1 MDINNENIDDFLAR
15 YLAEETDPD
24 ETIEVENWEKLS
36 DENRKVTRQS
46 RALWEGAAG
55 IKPEQQVDTNAAWL
69 KLKNQMNSS
78 TEKAPI
84 PAIKAK
90 PLFSKKSNFGQIYKV
105 AASVL
110 FAMGFGYFIYQ
121 FTQKSSTEF
130 ETFSTAQLATQKVL
144 PDGTKIFL
152 NKNSSI
158 SFSKSYFSENRE
170 ITLTGEAFFDV
181 FHDAKHP
188 FVIHTQGTDVR
199 VLGTSFN
206 VRAYSQDVKVS
217 VKTGKVQFSKKS
229 KKIFLLKDDEAVL
242 IADTDSIVKSVMKDK
257 NFMAYMTQTFNFE
270 NTPLSQVV
278 ETLSANFDKKII
290 LKNNAT
296 ANCKLTATFEREKL
310 DKILDLMS
318 ESLSLKIEKKSDNS
332 IVIEGNGCGE

>member
-1 MDINNENIDDFLAR
+1 MDINNENIDDLLAR

-24 ETIEVENWEKLS
+24 ETIEVEQWEELS
-36 DENRKVTRQS
+36 DENRKVVRQS
-46 RALWEGAAG
+46 RALWDGASG
-55 IKPEQQVDTNAAWL
+55 IKSEQNVDTNAAWL
-69 KLKNQMNSS
+69 KLKNQMDLN
-78 TEKAPI
+78 EN
-84 PAIKAK
+84 PAHLQEESKS
-90 PLFSKKSNFGQIYKV
+90 LFSKKSNFNQVYKI

-110 FAMGFGYFIYQ
+110 LAFGFGYFIYQ
-121 FTQKSSTEF
+121 FTQKPTTEF
-130 ETFSTAQLATQKVL
+130 ETFSTTKLPSEKTL

-158 SFSKSYFSENRE
+158 SFSKNYFSENRE
-170 ITLTGEAFFDV
+170 ISLTGEAFFDV

-206 VRAYSQDVKVS
+206 IRAYNQNVKVS

-229 KKIFLLKDDEAVL
+229 KKIFLLKDDEAIL
-242 IADTDSIVKSVMKDK
+242 IADTDSIMKSVMKDK

-270 NTPLSQVV
+270 NTPLSQVI
-278 ETLSANFDKKII
+278 ETLSANFDKKIV
-290 LKNNAT
+290 LKNTAT
-296 ANCKLTATFEREKL
+296 ANCKLTATFEKEKL

-332 IVIEGNGCGE
+332 IVIEGKGCGE